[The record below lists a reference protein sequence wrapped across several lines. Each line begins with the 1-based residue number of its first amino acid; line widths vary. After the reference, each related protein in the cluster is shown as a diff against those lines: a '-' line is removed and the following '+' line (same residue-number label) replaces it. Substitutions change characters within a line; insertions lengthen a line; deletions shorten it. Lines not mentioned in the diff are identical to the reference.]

1 MPPLSKKS
9 YSRSINIF
17 PFLKVYA
24 PMDPPVVH
32 FRKTVQQNSK
42 HDPEISNN
50 EREEMRMRMKILIF
64 Q

>member
-1 MPPLSKKS
+1 
-9 YSRSINIF
+9 
-17 PFLKVYA
+17 
-24 PMDPPVVH
+24 MDPPVVH